1 MTEPVRF
8 DSIFDAV
15 GRAPGALRAIVTW
28 CRFTMVALLALSTQ
42 LLHAEPLPFDYRCGE
57 EISLPGDVPAQGWT
71 HAADGLLPR
80 NGGNPCWLRIEP
92 SRLGPKVLL
101 MQGAPGRK
109 AVTLFDSNG
118 RPLAEA
124 HDLGE
129 RHQVIVGAGEGRGS
143 MMFPTLVGQTGTLY
157 ARVDRLGFRVR
168 LQAVDLSAE
177 IQADRDRQFVN
188 VALSVAYALF
198 ALLAAALAMVNRD
211 RGQWVFALYF
221 GLLTVGPLVSDSV
234 ALAMSPSFPGFL
246 WWYAAFIPLVN
257 ATSTWVLAVT
267 LRLGTRLPR
276 VNRWVL
282 LTATLYFLE
291 TPLWFIHPDL
301 GIDVNGAIAL
311 LYYPVALIACWR
323 VWRQGF
329 PIGAVMGALVVVDLL
344 TYGAFYV
351 ARLVSHFI
359 PLDPFPYGPPAWL
372 QSAEFTSLPIV
383 FLGIMTVRARNHLR
397 RNQLLRE
404 ESIRVGERAQAQS
417 NARAAAEAANEAK
430 SAFLATMSHE
440 IRTPMNGVIGMSG
453 VLLDTPLTDDQRDVA
468 TTIRDSGE
476 ALLTIINDILDFS
489 KIEVGRMQ
497 VESHPFDLR
506 QCVSSALDLVRNRA
520 SEKEVELITS
530 IASDVPVVVSG
541 DVTRLRQV
549 LLNLLSNAIKFTG
562 KGVVSLTVERG
573 ADEHLRFAVRD
584 SGIGLTEAGIAKLF
598 QRFSQA
604 ESSTT
609 REYGGTGLGLVI
621 SQKLTELMG
630 GTLTVESDGPGKG
643 STFRFGIRA
652 PAAVLPATPGV
663 PARTVIDPG
672 MGARH
677 PLRILL
683 AEDNAVNQKLAL
695 RLLQQMG
702 YHADLAVNGVEAMA
716 RIERETYDVVLMDVQ
731 MPEMDGLDA
740 SRSIIKRWANNR
752 PRIVAMTANATRG
765 DREACLAAGMDDYVT
780 KPIRVDTLVD
790 ALMNTPSRHAV

>member
-1 MTEPVRF
+1 MHLFRR
-8 DSIFDAV
+8 S
-15 GRAPGALRAIVTW
+15 
-28 CRFTMVALLALSTQ
+28 LALSAE
-42 LLHAEPLPFDYRCGE
+42 LLHANPLPFDYRCGA

-71 HAADGLLPR
+71 QAADGLLPR
-80 NGGNPCWLRIEP
+80 NGGNPCWLRIEA
-92 SRLGPKVLL
+92 SRLGTNVLL

-109 AVTLFDSNG
+109 AVTLFDSSG
-118 RPLAEA
+118 HPLAEA

-198 ALLAAALAMVNRD
+198 ALLAAALAVVNRD

-221 GLLTVGPLVSDSV
+221 GVLTFGPLVSDSV
-234 ALAMSPSFPGFL
+234 ALAMSPPFPGFL
-246 WWYAAFIPLVN
+246 WWDTAFVPLVN
-257 ATSTWVLAVT
+257 ATSTWVMAIA
-267 LRLGTRLPR
+267 LRLDAR
-276 VNRWVL
+276 VPQMNHWVL
-282 LTATLYFLE
+282 ATAALFFLE
-291 TPLWFIHPDL
+291 TPLWFIRPAL
-301 GIDVNGAIAL
+301 GADVNGAIAL
-311 LYYPVALIACWR
+311 LYYPVAPIACR
-323 VWRQGF
+323 GVWRQGF
-329 PIGAVMGALVVVDLL
+329 RIGAVMAALVVLDLL
-344 TYGAFYV
+344 TYGAYYS
-351 ARLVSHFI
+351 ARALSYFI
-359 PLDPFPYGPPAWL
+359 PLDAVPYGPPAWL
-372 QSAEFTSLPIV
+372 QSAELTSLPLV
-383 FLGIMTVRARNHLR
+383 FLGMMTVRARDHLR
-397 RNQLLRE
+397 GNRQLRE
-404 ESIRVGERAQAQS
+404 ESIRLVERAQAQS
-417 NARAAAEAANEAK
+417 NARAAAESANEAK

-468 TTIRDSGE
+468 MTIRDSGE

-489 KIEVGRMQ
+489 KIEAGRME

-506 QCVSSALDLVRNRA
+506 QCVSSAVDLVRTRA
-520 SEKEVELITS
+520 AEKGVELIAS
-530 IASDVPVVVSG
+530 IASDVPVVISS

-562 KGVVSLTVERG
+562 KGVVRLNVERG
-573 ADEHLRFAVRD
+573 ADDHLRFAVRD
-584 SGIGLTEAGIAKLF
+584 SGIGLTEGGIAKLF

-609 REYGGTGLGLVI
+609 RQYGGSGLGLAI

-630 GTLTVESDGPGKG
+630 GTLTVESEGQGKG
-643 STFRFGIRA
+643 STFRFSIGA
-652 PAAVLPATPGV
+652 PAAVLPASPGV
-663 PARTVIDPG
+663 PARAALDPG
-672 MGARH
+672 MAARH

-702 YHADLAVNGVEAMA
+702 YSADLAVNGVEALA

-740 SRSIIKRWANNR
+740 SRSITKRWPNDR
-752 PRIVAMTANATRG
+752 PRIVAMTANATQG
-765 DREACLAAGMDDYVT
+765 DREVCLAAGMDDYVT
-780 KPIRVDTLVD
+780 KPIRVDALVE
-790 ALMNTPSRHAV
+790 ALMNIPSRHAA